1 MNKQKIKQLDL
12 YLAQHKGLLS
22 DAEEERYI
30 DLVVEG
36 YSAPE
41 PEDGEEETPVPLE
54 LLRLNKKLQLL
65 VRDSSP
71 EVNSFVIAGR
81 SMWFTPDLRANLR
94 NAIDALEETQ
104 EESVSFKGITLPINM
119 AKAALSAIERYAA
132 KCSEKTDAHAAAI
145 MALQSAEDIER
156 YDITVGYPEMPNFN
170 QEA

>member
-1 MNKQKIKQLDL
+1 MNKDL
-12 YLAQHKGLLS
+12 FITEVDSCLCANRGLLS
-22 DAEEERYI
+22 PEQETHLTQLIIAARESEE
-30 DLVVEG
+30 D
-36 YSAPE
+36 E
-41 PEDGEEETPVPLE
+41 PLPLE
-54 LLRLNKKLQLL
+54 LLRLAKILELK
-65 VRDSSP
+65 VRDASP

-156 YDITVGYPEMPNFN
+156 YDITVGYPEIPEF
-170 QEA
+170 

>member
-65 VRDSSP
+65 VRDTSP
-71 EVNSFVIAGR
+71 EINSFTIAGR
-81 SMWFTPDLRANLR
+81 TDWYTPDRRANLK
-94 NAIDALEETQ
+94 NAIEAMEETA
-104 EESVSFKGITLPINM
+104 EETVSFKGITLPINI
-119 AKAALSAIERYAA
+119 AKAALSTIERYAA
-132 KCSEKTDAHAAAI
+132 KCAGKTEQHAAAI

-156 YDITVGYPEMPNFN
+156 YDITVGYPPMPEFKL
-170 QEA
+170 